1 MYTPGHDSTVAGTTK
16 KGTGQMGNILDR
28 NQIRFYQ
35 ENGYL
40 VVEDIFDPR
49 HLDETLEH
57 FNLSFAQQLQRLNL
71 AVAGGPTL
79 DALHDNMATLMGASV
94 PLYLAT
100 LRMCSKL
107 YGVYRLMA
115 DERLRQACADLGIAT
130 PLFQTTPVLHLMSRR
145 LVIPGGYQG
154 FDVHQ
159 DWTSVQGSLDTITTW
174 IPFMDIDPQLFTME
188 VVPGSHLLGLLSGSQ
203 EQHVLRVDE
212 KHFAQDSFVPV
223 CVGKGGVCLM
233 SNFTIHRSSR
243 EGDERLRLSVS
254 GRYENASEPTF
265 IAREYPFTQQK
276 SMQRGFITENFP
288 SVAQV
293 RDTFLADDQQ

>member
-1 MYTPGHDSTVAGTTK
+1 
-16 KGTGQMGNILDR
+16 MGKILDR

-35 ENGYL
+35 DNGYL
-40 VVEDIFDPR
+40 VVEDIFDLR

-57 FNLSFAQQLQRLNL
+57 FNLSFAQQLDRLQL
-71 AVAGGPTL
+71 PVASGPLL
-79 DALHDNMATLMGASV
+79 DALHDNMASLLGASI

-107 YGVYRLMA
+107 HGVYRLMTA
-115 DERLRQACADLGIAT
+115 ERLGAACADLGIAT

-174 IPFMDIDPQLFTME
+174 IPFMDIDPRLFTME
-188 VVPGSHLLGLLSGSQ
+188 VVPGSHLLGLLSGDQ
-203 EQHVLRVDE
+203 EQHVLRVDASHYSE
-212 KHFAQDSFVPV
+212 DAFVPV

-243 EGDERLRLSVS
+243 EGDERMRISVS

-265 IAREYPFTQQK
+265 IEREYPFTQHK
-276 SMQRGFITENFP
+276 SMQRGFITADFP
-288 SVAQV
+288 SVEQV
-293 RDTFLADDQQ
+293 RHAYSHRDEQ

>member
-1 MYTPGHDSTVAGTTK
+1 
-16 KGTGQMGNILDR
+16 MGKILDR
-28 NQIRFYQ
+28 NQIHFYREQ
-35 ENGYL
+35 GYL
-40 VVEDIFDPR
+40 VADGIFDPL
-49 HLDETLEH
+49 HLDETLAH
-57 FNLSFAQQLQRLNL
+57 FNLAFSQQLDRMALP
-71 AVAGGPTL
+71 VAGGPTL
-79 DALHDNMATLMGASV
+79 EALHLNMAALLGASV

-107 YGVYRLMA
+107 YGVYRLMTA
-115 DERLRQACADLGIAT
+115 ERLRDAAADLGVVT
-130 PLFQTTPVLHLMSRR
+130 PLFQTTPVLHLMSKK
-145 LVIPGGYQG
+145 LLIPGGYQG

-188 VVPGSHLLGLLSGSQ
+188 VMPGSHLLGLLSGDQ

-212 KHFAQDSFVPV
+212 KHFKEDDFVPV

-243 EGDERLRLSVS
+243 EGDERLRISVS

-265 IAREYPFTQQK
+265 IEREYPFTQHK
-276 SMQRGFITENFP
+276 TIQRGLITEHFP
-288 SVAQV
+288 SVEQV
-293 RDTFLADDQQ
+293 RGVYASEGHQ

>member
-1 MYTPGHDSTVAGTTK
+1 
-16 KGTGQMGNILDR
+16 MGKILDQG
-28 NQIRFYQ
+28 QIRFYK

-40 VVEDIFDPR
+40 VAEDIFDPR

-57 FNLSFAQQLQRLNL
+57 FNLSFAQQLERLSL
-71 AVAGGPTL
+71 PVADGPTL
-79 DALHDNMATLMGASV
+79 DALHRNMAALLNASIA
-94 PLYLAT
+94 LYLAT

-115 DERLRQACADLGIAT
+115 AERLRDATADLGIST
-130 PLFQTTPVLHLMSRR
+130 PLFQTTPVLHLMSKR

-174 IPFMDIDPQLFTME
+174 IPFMDIDARLFTME
-188 VVPGSHLLGLLSGSQ
+188 VIPKSHLQGLLSGTQ
-203 EQHVLRVDE
+203 EQHVLRVDDR
-212 KHFAQDSFVPV
+212 HFNDKDFIPV

-243 EGDERLRLSVS
+243 EGDERIRISIS

-265 IAREYPFTQQK
+265 IEREYPFTQHK
-276 SMQRGFITENFP
+276 SMQRGFITEHFP
-288 SVAQV
+288 SVEHV
-293 RDTFLADDQQ
+293 RDTYSTEKS

>member
-1 MYTPGHDSTVAGTTK
+1 
-16 KGTGQMGNILDR
+16 MGRILDHD
-28 NQIRFYQ
+28 QIRFYQ
-35 ENGYL
+35 DNGYL
-40 VVEDIFDPR
+40 IVEDIFDAR

-57 FNLSFAQQLQRLNL
+57 FNLSFAQQLQRLGL
-71 AVAGGPTL
+71 PVATGPL
-79 DALHDNMATLMGASV
+79 VDALHDNMASLLGASI

-107 YGVYRLMA
+107 HGVYRLMTE
-115 DERLRQACADLGIAT
+115 ERLRQACADLGIAT

-174 IPFMDIDPQLFTME
+174 IPFMAIDERLFTME
-188 VVPGSHLLGLLSGSQ
+188 VVPGSHLLGLLGGNQ
-203 EQHVLRVDE
+203 EQHVLRVDPRHYSE
-212 KHFAQDSFVPV
+212 DSFVPV

-243 EGDERLRLSVS
+243 EGDERMRLSIS

-265 IAREYPFTQQK
+265 IAREYPFTQHK

-288 SVAQV
+288 SVEQV
-293 RDTFLADDQQ
+293 RRTYARSTEQ

>member
-1 MYTPGHDSTVAGTTK
+1 
-16 KGTGQMGNILDR
+16 MGKILDR

-35 ENGYL
+35 DNGYL
-40 VVEDIFDPR
+40 VVEDIFDPS

-57 FNLSFAQQLQRLNL
+57 FNLSFAQQLERLNL
-71 AVAGGPTL
+71 PLASGPTL
-79 DALHDNMATLMGASV
+79 EALHQNMAALLGASV

-107 YGVYRLMA
+107 YGVYRLMSA
-115 DERLRQACADLGIAT
+115 ERLRDATADLGIAT
-130 PLFQTTPVLHLMSRR
+130 PLFQTTPVLHLMSKK

-174 IPFMDIDPQLFTME
+174 IPFMDIDPRLFTME
-188 VVPGSHLLGLLSGSQ
+188 VVPKSHLLGLLSGTQ

-212 KHFAQDSFVPV
+212 KHFTEDSFVPV

-243 EGDERLRLSVS
+243 EGDERIRISIS

-265 IAREYPFTQQK
+265 IGREYPFTQHK

-288 SVAQV
+288 SIEQV
-293 RDTFLADDQQ
+293 RDTYRKESQ

>member
-1 MYTPGHDSTVAGTTK
+1 MALP
-16 KGTGQMGNILDR
+16 
-28 NQIRFYQ
+28 
-35 ENGYL
+35 
-40 VVEDIFDPR
+40 
-49 HLDETLEH
+49 
-57 FNLSFAQQLQRLNL
+57 
-71 AVAGGPTL
+71 VAGGPTL
-79 DALHDNMATLMGASV
+79 EALHLNMAALLGASV

-107 YGVYRLMA
+107 YGVYRLMTA
-115 DERLRQACADLGIAT
+115 ERLRDAAADLGVVT
-130 PLFQTTPVLHLMSRR
+130 PLFQTTPVLHLMSKK

-188 VVPGSHLLGLLSGSQ
+188 VMPGSHLLGLLSGDQ

-212 KHFAQDSFVPV
+212 KHFKEDDFVPV

-243 EGDERLRLSVS
+243 EGDERLRISVS

-265 IAREYPFTQQK
+265 IEREYPFTQHK
-276 SMQRGFITENFP
+276 TIQRGLITEHFP
-288 SVAQV
+288 SVEQV
-293 RDTFLADDQQ
+293 RGVYASEGHQ

>member
-1 MYTPGHDSTVAGTTK
+1 
-16 KGTGQMGNILDR
+16 MGKILDR
-28 NQIRFYQ
+28 TQIRSYQ
-35 ENGYL
+35 DNGYL

-57 FNLSFAQQLQRLNL
+57 FDLSFAQQLERLNL
-71 AVAGGPTL
+71 PVAGGQTL
-79 DALHDNMATLMGASV
+79 DALHANMASLLGASV

-107 YGVYRLMA
+107 HGVYRLMTT
-115 DERLRQACADLGIAT
+115 ERLRQACADLGIAT

-174 IPFMDIDPQLFTME
+174 IPFMDIDPRLFTME
-188 VVPGSHLLGLLSGSQ
+188 VIPGSHLLGLLDGSQ
-203 EQHVLRVDE
+203 EQHVLRVDQR
-212 KHFAQDSFVPV
+212 HFSEDAFVPV

-233 SNFTIHRSSR
+233 SNFTLHRSSR
-243 EGDERLRLSVS
+243 EGDERMRLSIS

-265 IAREYPFTQQK
+265 IAREYPFTQHK

-288 SVAQV
+288 SVEQV
-293 RDTFLADDQQ
+293 RHAYAHGNEQ

>member
-1 MYTPGHDSTVAGTTK
+1 
-16 KGTGQMGNILDR
+16 MGKILDR
-28 NQIRFYQ
+28 NQIRFYREQ
-35 ENGYL
+35 GYL
-40 VVEDIFDPR
+40 VAEGIFDPR
-49 HLDETLEH
+49 HLDETLVH
-57 FNLSFAQQLQRLNL
+57 FNLAFAQQLDRLAL
-71 AVAGGPTL
+71 PVADGPAVE
-79 DALHDNMATLMGASV
+79 ALHLNMAVLLGASV

-107 YGVYRLMA
+107 YGVYRLMTA
-115 DERLRQACADLGIAT
+115 DRLREAAADLGVVT
-130 PLFQTTPVLHLMSRR
+130 PLFQTTPVLHLMSKK

-174 IPFMDIDPQLFTME
+174 IPFMDIDTQLFTME
-188 VVPGSHLLGLLSGSQ
+188 VMPGSHLLGLLSGDQ

-212 KHFAQDSFVPV
+212 KHFKEDDFVPV

-243 EGDERLRLSVS
+243 EGDERLRISVS

-265 IAREYPFTQQK
+265 IEREYPFTQHK
-276 SMQRGFITENFP
+276 TMQRGLITEHFP
-288 SVAQV
+288 SVEQV
-293 RDTFLADDQQ
+293 RAVYAIEGH

>member
-1 MYTPGHDSTVAGTTK
+1 
-16 KGTGQMGNILDR
+16 MGKILDQG
-28 NQIRFYQ
+28 QIRFYK

-40 VVEDIFDPR
+40 VAEDIFDPR

-57 FNLSFAQQLQRLNL
+57 FNLSFTQQLERLGL
-71 AVAGGPTL
+71 PIAQGPTL
-79 DALHDNMATLMGASV
+79 SALHQNMAALLNTSI

-107 YGVYRLMA
+107 YGIYRLMTA
-115 DERLRQACADLGIAT
+115 ERQRDATADLGIAT
-130 PLFQTTPVLHLMSRR
+130 PLFQTTPVLHLMSKR

-174 IPFMDIDPQLFTME
+174 IPFMDIDARLFTME
-188 VVPGSHLLGLLSGSQ
+188 VVPKSHLQGLLSGTQ
-203 EQHVLRVDE
+203 EQHVLRVDDQ
-212 KHFAQDSFVPV
+212 HFSDKDFIPV

-243 EGDERLRLSVS
+243 DGDERIRISLS

-265 IAREYPFTQQK
+265 IEREYPFTQHK
-276 SMQRGFITENFP
+276 SMQRGFITEHFP
-288 SVAQV
+288 NIEQV
-293 RDTFLADDQQ
+293 RNTYSAENT

>member
-1 MYTPGHDSTVAGTTK
+1 
-16 KGTGQMGNILDR
+16 MGKLLDR
-28 NQIRFYQ
+28 NQIRSYQ
-35 ENGYL
+35 DNGYL

-57 FNLSFAQQLQRLNL
+57 FNLSFAQQLDRLNL
-71 AVAGGPTL
+71 PLASGPL
-79 DALHDNMATLMGASV
+79 LHALHANMASLLGASI

-107 YGVYRLMA
+107 YGVYRLMST
-115 DERLRQACADLGIAT
+115 ERLREACADLGIAT
-130 PLFQTTPVLHLMSRR
+130 PLFQTTPVLHLMSQR

-174 IPFMDIDPQLFTME
+174 IPFMDIDPRLFTME
-188 VVPGSHLLGLLSGSQ
+188 VIPGSHLLGLLSGNQ
-203 EQHVLRVDE
+203 EQHVLRVDQ
-212 KHFAQDSFVPV
+212 KHFSEDAFVPV

-243 EGDERLRLSVS
+243 EGDERLRISIS

-265 IAREYPFTQQK
+265 IEREYPFTQHK
-276 SMQRGFITENFP
+276 SLQRGFITENFP

-293 RDTFLADDQQ
+293 RHTYCREDEQ